1 MTTTVTVAQWEA
13 LVSSH
18 NISGVYIIDDTAAAI
33 TGLPADD
40 IFNNITEIESNDTTL
55 VLNLAQAV
63 ELLNSD
69 GAGNPTRFI
78 AVSSPNGKVILADSL
93 SNLEAYTPNFYETLE
108 TTGINAI
115 SVAYDALVLENL
127 SLAQFSLRSRLV

>member
-63 ELLNSD
+63 EYLQSD
-69 GAGNPTRFI
+69 RAGYSTRFI

-93 SNLEAYTPNFYETLE
+93 SNLEALSLRIFMKTME

-115 SVAYDALVLENL
+115 SVAYDALPL
-127 SLAQFSLRSRLV
+127 